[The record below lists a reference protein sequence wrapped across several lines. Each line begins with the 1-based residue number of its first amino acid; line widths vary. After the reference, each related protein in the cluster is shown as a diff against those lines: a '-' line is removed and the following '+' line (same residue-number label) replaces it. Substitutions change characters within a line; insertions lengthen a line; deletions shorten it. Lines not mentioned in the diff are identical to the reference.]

1 MINIFVDQGIN
12 KIIIKTDDPSVKCMF
27 EFIRKE
33 TKYVPWVKQWRT
45 VETITKLYDNKRL
58 VPIDGI
64 WTLELG
70 LGWASYVANMFKDF
84 ISQDEYMDVIK
95 SIMSDSYPTT
105 PFPGLRDY
113 QNSDVLHIL
122 KYKRALMQ
130 VNTGYGK
137 TQVIATLTNYAYS
150 LGKKVLIVTPGKKAQ
165 DEVVKRCKTLFNLD
179 IPNKDLSLNRLITSG
194 IINSKRYKDPEE
206 SKKFKELLA
215 TYDWLLVDEV
225 EYTINDGGKY
235 IFDNL
240 TGCTN
245 MYFFSATA
253 DKYSGKMVTFANGID
268 DTVLLNKDMV
278 KYTGPALVYR
288 LPQNLDIDF
297 ITIKTQALN
306 NINFTDSDE
315 KEDGNIFNVIMTKIW
330 TDPEISKLVVKI
342 AKRYPRLY
350 IPINNLTTILN
361 SWINDYWLGIF
372 RILLVC
378 GVGSGYIYYDLA
390 GNKTELTLEE
400 ACDYIKNGLV
410 DIIPSTSAGF
420 RALDFPNLESA
431 LIISNNMAGQ
441 VLQAV
446 GRIARSKHMNIITL
460 DPMFPKKIPVFS
472 KGTDKRDE
480 LMREFYKYCKTSS
493 ITINENNL

>member
-1 MINIFVDQGIN
+1 MIEIYVDKTIN
-12 KIIIKTDDPSVKCMF
+12 KIKIVTDDPSVKCML
-27 EFIRKE
+27 EFVRKE
-33 TKYVPWVKQWRT
+33 YKYVPWVKQWRNIET
-45 VETITKLYDNKRL
+45 VTKLYDDRRV
-58 VPIDGI
+58 VPVGGV
-64 WTLELG
+64 WKFTLG
-70 LGWASYVANMFKDF
+70 LGWASYIANVFKSF
-84 ISQDEYMDVIK
+84 ISQESYLELIK
-95 SIMSDSYPTT
+95 SIMSDSYPII

-165 DEVVKRCKTLFNLD
+165 DEVVKRCKTLFDLD

-206 SKKFKELLA
+206 SKKFKDLLA

-240 TGCTN
+240 INCTN
-245 MYFFSATA
+245 MYFFSGTA
-253 DKYSGKMVTFANGID
+253 DKHEAKMISFANGID
-268 DTVLLNKDMV
+268 ETVLLNKDMI

-288 LPQNLDIDF
+288 MPQSLNIDM
-297 ITIKTQALN
+297 ITVKTMALN
-306 NINFTDSDE
+306 NIKFDDIDN
-315 KEDGNIFNVIMTKIW
+315 KEDTNIFNVIMTKIW
-330 TDPEISKLVVKI
+330 VDPEISKLVVKI
-342 AKRYPRLY
+342 AKRFPRLY

-361 SWINDYWLGIF
+361 TWINDYWLGVF

-378 GVGSGYIYYDLA
+378 GEGYLYYDLL
-390 GNKTELTLEE
+390 GNITKLTLEE
-400 ACDYIKNGLV
+400 ACEYIKNNMV

-420 RALDFPNLESA
+420 RALDFPNLDSA

-441 VLQAV
+441 VLQAI
-446 GRIARSKHMNIITL
+446 GRIARSNHMNIITL
-460 DPMFPKKIPVFS
+460 DPMIPKKIPVYS
-472 KGTDKRDE
+472 KGAEKRDE
-480 LMREFYKYCKTSS
+480 LIREFYKYCNTSD
-493 ITINENNL
+493 IIINENNL

>member
-1 MINIFVDQGIN
+1 MSYS
-12 KIIIKTDDPSVKCMF
+12 IIIIEKIYADLIKNY
-27 EFIRKE
+27 KNN
-33 TKYVPWVKQWRT
+33 
-45 VETITKLYDNKRL
+45 NK
-58 VPIDGI
+58 
-64 WTLELG
+64 
-70 LGWASYVANMFKDF
+70 M
-84 ISQDEYMDVIK
+84 
-95 SIMSDSYPTT
+95 
-105 PFPGLRDY
+105 
-113 QNSDVLHIL
+113 
-122 KYKRALMQ
+122 
-130 VNTGYGK
+130 K

-150 LGKKVLIVTPGKKAQ
+150 LGKKVLILTPGKKAQ
-165 DEVVKRCKTLFNLD
+165 DEVVKRCKTLFGLD

-235 IFDNL
+235 ILDSL

-253 DKYSGKMVTFANGID
+253 DKYNGKMISFANGID
-268 DTVLLNKDMV
+268 ETVLLNKDMIR
-278 KYTGPALVYR
+278 YTGPALVYR
-288 LPQNLDIDF
+288 LPQNLEIDF
-297 ITIKTQALN
+297 ITIKTMALN
-306 NINFTDSDE
+306 NITFDETDE
-315 KEDGNIFNVIMTKIW
+315 KEDTNIFNVIMTKIW
-330 TDPEISKLVVKI
+330 TDPEISRLVVKI

-350 IPINNLTTILN
+350 VPINNLSTIL
-361 SWINDYWLGIF
+361 STWIENYWLGVF

-378 GVGSGYIYYDLA
+378 GEGYLYYDLS
-390 GNKTELTLEE
+390 GNITKLTLEE
-400 ACDYIKNGLV
+400 ACEYIKNDLV

-460 DPMFPKKIPVFS
+460 DPMFSKKIPVFS

>member
-1 MINIFVDQGIN
+1 M
-12 KIIIKTDDPSVKCMF
+12 
-27 EFIRKE
+27 
-33 TKYVPWVKQWRT
+33 
-45 VETITKLYDNKRL
+45 
-58 VPIDGI
+58 
-64 WTLELG
+64 
-70 LGWASYVANMFKDF
+70 
-84 ISQDEYMDVIK
+84 
-95 SIMSDSYPTT
+95 
-105 PFPGLRDY
+105 
-113 QNSDVLHIL
+113 
-122 KYKRALMQ
+122 
-130 VNTGYGK
+130 K

-150 LGKKVLIVTPGKKAQ
+150 LGKKVLILTPGKKAQ
-165 DEVVKRCKTLFNLD
+165 DEVVKRCKTLFGLD

-235 IFDNL
+235 ILDSL

-253 DKYSGKMVTFANGID
+253 DKYNGKMISFANGID
-268 DTVLLNKDMV
+268 ETVLLNKDMIR
-278 KYTGPALVYR
+278 YTGPALVYR
-288 LPQNLDIDF
+288 LPQNLEIDF
-297 ITIKTQALN
+297 ITIKTMALN
-306 NINFTDSDE
+306 NITFDETEE
-315 KEDGNIFNVIMTKIW
+315 KEDTNIFNVIMTKIW
-330 TDPEISKLVVKI
+330 TDPEISRLVIKI

-350 IPINNLTTILN
+350 VPINNLSTIL
-361 SWINDYWLGIF
+361 STWIENYWLGVF

-378 GVGSGYIYYDLA
+378 GEGYLYYDLS
-390 GNKTELTLEE
+390 GNITKLTLEE
-400 ACDYIKNGLV
+400 ACEYIKNDLV

-460 DPMFPKKIPVFS
+460 DPMFSKKIPVFS

>member
-1 MINIFVDQGIN
+1 M
-12 KIIIKTDDPSVKCMF
+12 
-27 EFIRKE
+27 
-33 TKYVPWVKQWRT
+33 
-45 VETITKLYDNKRL
+45 
-58 VPIDGI
+58 
-64 WTLELG
+64 
-70 LGWASYVANMFKDF
+70 
-84 ISQDEYMDVIK
+84 
-95 SIMSDSYPTT
+95 
-105 PFPGLRDY
+105 
-113 QNSDVLHIL
+113 
-122 KYKRALMQ
+122 
-130 VNTGYGK
+130 K

-472 KGTDKRDE
+472 KGGNKRDE
-480 LMREFYKYCKTSS
+480 LMKEFYKYCNIKD